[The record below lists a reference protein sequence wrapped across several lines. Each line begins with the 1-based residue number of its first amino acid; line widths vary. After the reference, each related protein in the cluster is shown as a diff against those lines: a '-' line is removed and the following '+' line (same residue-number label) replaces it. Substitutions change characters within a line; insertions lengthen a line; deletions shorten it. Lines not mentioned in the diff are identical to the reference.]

1 MDRRDHWVVGTSVLV
16 VGEGMLSLVRT
27 LVAGVVRNPGVE
39 SNPVVGSSPVLALPT
54 HPERQVVAALLV
66 AH

>member
-1 MDRRDHWVVGTSVLV
+1 MDRRDHWVVGTPVLV

-39 SNPVVGSSPVLALPT
+39 SNPVVGSSPGLALPT
-54 HPERQVVAALLV
+54 HPERQVVAAVLV